1 MIAGPVVHTG
11 GVKIEIAE
19 DTIRLGQLLKFANLV
34 ADGAEAKMLIT
45 DGAVRVDGEVE
56 TRRGRQVGIGSVVE
70 VNLRQGR
77 QEILVEHQDGRR
89 HLFRPPLHDSRSD
102 EHPAAGSDLEG

>member
-1 MIAGPVVHTG
+1 MEGRRALADDVVHTG

-19 DTIRLGQLLKFANLV
+19 ESIRLGQLLKFANV
-34 ADGAEAKMLIT
+34 VTDGAEAKTLII

-70 VNLRQGR
+70 VDLRQGR
-77 QEILVEHQDGRR
+77 QEILVEHQDGRGP
-89 HLFRPPLHDSRSD
+89 LLRPTWRTAPPDQQ
-102 EHPAAGSDLEG
+102 

>member
-19 DTIRLGQLLKFANLV
+19 ESIRLGQLLKFANV
-34 ADGAEAKMLIT
+34 VTDGAEAKTLIT

-56 TRRGRQVGIGSVVE
+56 TRRGRQVGVGSVVE
-70 VNLRQGR
+70 VDLRQGIE
-77 QEILVEHQDGRR
+77 QLVVVQ
-89 HLFRPPLHDSRSD
+89 S
-102 EHPAAGSDLEG
+102 PAD